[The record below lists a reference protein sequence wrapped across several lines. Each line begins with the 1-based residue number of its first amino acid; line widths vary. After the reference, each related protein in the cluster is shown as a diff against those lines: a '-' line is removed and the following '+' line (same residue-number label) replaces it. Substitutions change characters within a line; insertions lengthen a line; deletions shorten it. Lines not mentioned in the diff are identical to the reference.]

1 MQDRCGGMDADKTIW
16 LVTNQ
21 ASGSNSD
28 DAIAGLEAMCAAQA
42 VPIAGRSAFPADGL
56 PSPADLAAA
65 GAGVVMVYAGDGTIN
80 AVISHYAGWSGAV
93 LVMRGGTMNLLYHRL
108 HGELEMDQVLACVA
122 RGEARRVRPGVVRSA
137 HGQALAG
144 LMAGPGTSWC
154 DVREALREG
163 AVVDLAASTVKA
175 LEQTLA
181 GATIACRQPAL
192 GDPAGYP
199 LLMLTPQDDGIV
211 VEAYHSESAGEY
223 VAQGWALLKRDFRQG
238 PHDDLGLVQRLR
250 LGSSDGKPFGLLIDG
265 EPKETGPETEVS
277 LASCG
282 VDLLATVAHGR

>member
-1 MQDRCGGMDADKTIW
+1 MDADKTIW
-16 LVTNQ
+16 LVSNE
-21 ASGSNSD
+21 ASGSNSK
-28 DAIAGLEAMCAAQA
+28 DAIATLEALCAGHGLR
-42 VPIAGRSAFPADGL
+42 IAGRSAFPADVL
-56 PSPADLAAA
+56 PAPADLAAA

-80 AVISHYAGWSGAV
+80 AVISRYAGWSGSV

-108 HGELEMDQVLACVA
+108 HGEREMEQVLACVA
-122 RGEARRVRPGVVRSA
+122 AGRVARVRPGVVHSA

-175 LEQTLA
+175 LEQSLA

-192 GDPAGYP
+192 GNTAGYP

-211 VEAYHSESAGEY
+211 VEAYHAESAAEY

-238 PHDDLGLVQRLR
+238 PHDDLGVVQRLR
-250 LGSSDGKPFGLLIDG
+250 FGSSDGAPFGLLIDG

-282 VDLLATVAHGR
+282 VDLLATAAHGQ